1 VKSLA
6 ERGSIRPPR
15 RGYLAACSRCGRQVA
30 HSNTTGQP
38 VPQHAKAC
46 AAPTPLAIT
55 FAVTEKQRR
64 GLARNHPCAGKR
76 ATDEE
81 MRGWALSTVVAWL
94 ADLEAEAD

>member
-1 VKSLA
+1 MKSLA

-46 AAPTPLAIT
+46 TAADDERVDDAIEVCK
-55 FAVTEKQRR
+55 AAIRHLPDR
-64 GLARNHPCAGKR
+64 
-76 ATDEE
+76 
-81 MRGWALSTVVAWL
+81 LSTRVLRWL
-94 ADLEAEAD
+94 KDWDGF